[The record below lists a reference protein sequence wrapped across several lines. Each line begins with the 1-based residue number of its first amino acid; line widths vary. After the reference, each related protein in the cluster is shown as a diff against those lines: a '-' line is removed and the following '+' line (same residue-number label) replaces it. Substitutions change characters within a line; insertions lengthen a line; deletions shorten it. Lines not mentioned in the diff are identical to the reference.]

1 MMKVQ
6 KGERKKPKK
15 RIRVTEKELTRLNR
29 TLQTLYQCNHALVHA
44 TDENE
49 LFQSVCETLVA
60 VGGLRLAWVGQCE
73 EDAQKTV
80 RPVAVAGYGVEYVKS
95 AKISWSEETER
106 GRGPTGIALRTGK
119 PYWVR
124 DTQMDPS
131 FAPWRAAAVERRYAS
146 CIALPLIAYGM
157 RIGSLNLYAGK
168 PNAFNEST
176 IEQYSDL
183 ANNLAYGVVA
193 LRGQY
198 ERKRA
203 EEALREAQA
212 TLAHVSRVTTMGEL
226 TASIA
231 HELNQP
237 LTGVVANGEAC
248 LRWLAG
254 TPPNLEEARQS
265 VMRIIRDGRRAA
277 DVIARIRA
285 LLRKAGTEMVPMNIN
300 DAIQEVVALIQAE
313 VRKNRVKLRI
323 DLDPNLPPV
332 IGDRVQLQQ
341 VVLNLLINAI
351 EAMMSVDGDHRKL
364 RVISR
369 CHEPATVL
377 VAVRDSGLGI
387 GQQSIE
393 EMSQAF
399 FTTKPHGMGMGLSIS
414 RSIIRSHGGRLWV
427 EPNADCGATFQFTL
441 PVGGVPGESSVEI
454 GSRDMRVSGC

>member
-364 RVISR
+364 RLISR

-427 EPNADCGATFQFTL
+427 ESNADCGATFQFTL
-441 PVGGVPGESSVEI
+441 PVGGVPRESSVE
-454 GSRDMRVSGC
+454 SKSLQVV